1 MMSNRAR
8 GVSSRVISTG
18 DIGTSIVYPIFALQC
33 KGLSRRRPISG
44 PAPPSFDPLPSSRVG
59 RLTPRLRRA
68 TRIQIVPVQ
77 NRVEREE
84 IRALRL
90 PAPERTGR
98 EYDDVCLTERD
109 VDDLRAVRQ
118 HLATHERA
126 RQQHGVRT
134 GGE

>member
-1 MMSNRAR
+1 MISNRAR

-18 DIGTSIVYPIFALQC
+18 DIGASIVYPIFALQC
-33 KGLSRRRPISG
+33 KGFGHRRPISG
-44 PAPPSFDPLPSSRVG
+44 PGAAFFDPLPSSRVG

-90 PAPERTGR
+90 PAPERTDR
-98 EYDDVCLTERD
+98 EHDDVSLTER
-109 VDDLRAVRQ
+109 
-118 HLATHERA
+118 
-126 RQQHGVRT
+126 
-134 GGE
+134 